1 MAGKLVVVGS
11 SNIDLVMKMAR
22 LPKVG
27 ETVTD
32 ATFVQAFGG
41 KGANQA
47 VGAARAGGEVVF
59 VSCVGDDAYGAQVR
73 GSLEADGIDT
83 RFVFTEAG
91 VASGTALILVG
102 GGGENY
108 ISVAPGANY
117 RLTPA
122 HVDRAREAI
131 GAAAMVIG
139 QCEILPETLDHVI
152 AVGAELGKPVMLN
165 LAPARRIADASLAR
179 LAYLAVNETEAEFL
193 TGRRIESDEDVEAAV
208 EALLAKGP
216 RTVVLTL
223 GARGRLR
230 GRRRRARARP
240 RLHGGGRGH
249 DRGRRRPL
257 RRARGGA
264 RRGPAAPRGRPL
276 RERGRGSLGH
286 EARRAA
292 APPPAAPRSTRS
304 CAQATTADACPHVG
318 PGAGP
323 AWTRPDGGPT

>member
-1 MAGKLVVVGS
+1 MEGKVVVVGS
-11 SNIDLVMKMAR
+11 SNVDLVMKMAR

-91 VASGTALILVG
+91 VASGTALIMVG
-102 GGGENY
+102 GEGRNY

-131 GAAAMVIG
+131 ESAAIVIS
-139 QCEILPETLDHVI
+139 QCEIRPETLDHVI
-152 AVGAELGKPVMLN
+152 GLGSELGKPVMLN
-165 LAPARRIADASLAR
+165 LAPARRIDDAPLAK
-179 LAYLAVNETEAEFL
+179 LAYLTVNESEAEFL
-193 TGRRIESDEDVEAAV
+193 TGLEVATDAQAERAGD
-208 EALLAKGP
+208 ALLARGP
-216 RTVVLTL
+216 KSVILTL
-223 GARGRLR
+223 GARGACVCAA
-230 GRRRRARARP
+230 GVRALVPGFAVTAVDTTAAGDV
-240 RLHGGGRGH
+240 HC
-249 DRGRRRPL
+249 
-257 RRARGGA
+257 GA
-264 RRGPAAPRGRPL
+264 LAVALVEGRPL
-276 RERGRGSLGH
+276 L
-286 EARRAA
+286 EAVRFANAA
-292 APPPAAPRSTRS
+292 AALSATRLGAQPSAPGREEIEAFLSR
-304 CAQATTADACPHVG
+304 G
-318 PGAGP
+318 
-323 AWTRPDGGPT
+323 

>member
-1 MAGKLVVVGS
+1 VAGRIVVVGS

-22 LPKVG
+22 LPRVG

-32 ATFVQAFGG
+32 ARFVQAFGG

-59 VSCVGDDAYGAQVR
+59 VGCVGDDAYGAQVR
-73 GSLEADGIDT
+73 GSLDADGIDT

-131 GAAAMVIG
+131 EGAAIVIS
-139 QCEILPETLDHVI
+139 QCEIPPETLDHVVSL
-152 AVGAELGKPVMLN
+152 AAELGKPVLLN
-165 LAPARRIADASLAR
+165 LAPARKLSDAALAK

-193 TGRRIESDEDVEAAV
+193 TGRKVASDRDVEQAAG
-208 EALLAKGP
+208 ALLDRGP
-216 RTVVLTL
+216 KTVVLTL
-223 GARGRLR
+223 GARGAYVAGGDLR
-230 GRRRRARARP
+230 ALVPGFAVEPVDTTAAGDV
-240 RLHGGGRGH
+240 HC
-249 DRGRRRPL
+249 
-257 RRARGGA
+257 GA
-264 RRGPAAPRGRPL
+264 LAVALVEGRPL
-276 RERGRGSLGH
+276 L
-286 EARRAA
+286 EAARFANAA
-292 APPPAAPRSTRS
+292 AALSATKLGAQPSAPTRTDIEALLS
-304 CAQATTADACPHVG
+304 RG
-318 PGAGP
+318 
-323 AWTRPDGGPT
+323 

>member
-131 GAAAMVIG
+131 GAAAIVIG

-223 GARGRLR
+223 GARG
-230 GRRRRARARP
+230 AFVAA
-240 RLHGGGRGH
+240 
-249 DRGRRRPL
+249 D
-257 RRARGGA
+257 GA
-264 RRGPAAPRGRPL
+264 RSLVPGFTVDAVDTTAAGDVHCGALAVALVEGRPL
-276 RERGRGSLGH
+276 LEAVRFANAAAALSVTRLG
-286 EARRAA
+286 AQPSAPRRAEIEA
-292 APPPAAPRSTRS
+292 LLRK
-304 CAQATTADACPHVG
+304 ADG
-318 PGAGP
+318 
-323 AWTRPDGGPT
+323 